1 MRLMGMRR
9 FAAFMLV
16 LCLPAVAGATPKHR
30 KRKPVMVDNRV
41 FVGTSDSLISQ
52 NEAIDAMGL
61 PRIRDDKQLRS
72 LIGEEALVPVT
83 LNQYVAV
90 SPKLEMKRR
99 YVNPLVNEFLQELG
113 AEYYAQFGKPIQV
126 NSAVRTIKTQ
136 LSLIRWN
143 RNAAPIHGEK
153 ASAHLAGVAVDLQ
166 RRGLTTEQIRFLQQK
181 LLPFARAD
189 MIIVEEEIKEP
200 CFHIVVT
207 GNYPSPLPP
216 DLPTVLPSI
225 DPLLLQQTEPEAP
238 NELH

>member
-1 MRLMGMRR
+1 MGMRT
-9 FAAFMLV
+9 FAALMLL
-16 LCLPAVAGATPKHR
+16 LCFPAVVTAARKHQ
-30 KRKPVMVDNRV
+30 KRKPVIVDNRL
-41 FVGTSDSLISQ
+41 FVGTSESLISQ

-83 LNQYVAV
+83 LNQYVV
-90 SPKLEMKRR
+90 ISPKLEVKRR
-99 YVNPLVNEFLQELG
+99 YVNPLVDQFLQELG
-113 AEYYAQFGKPIQV
+113 QEYYAQFGKPIQV
-126 NSAVRTIKTQ
+126 NSAVRTIRTQ
-136 LSLIRWN
+136 LSLLRWN

-207 GNYPSPLPP
+207 GNYPNPLPP
-216 DLPTVLPSI
+216 DLPTALPFI
-225 DPLLLQQTEPEAP
+225 DPLLLQQTQPEAP

>member
-1 MRLMGMRR
+1 
-9 FAAFMLV
+9 MLV

-216 DLPTVLPSI
+216 DLPTVVLPVI
-225 DPLLLQQTEPEAP
+225 DPLFLQPQTEPEAP
-238 NELH
+238 NANDPNHP